1 MSRSPRFM
9 GALILAAG
17 LVALLVDPGPAAA
30 AVGSFANSAPI
41 TIQDNAPATPYP
53 STITVLGLSGT
64 ITQVAVTLSDLSHT
78 FSEDIDILLV
88 GPGGQTVLLVSD
100 VGAATTIGGVTV
112 VLEDGA
118 PALPPPIVSGTFRP
132 TNLNDSNTLG
142 TSDEF
147 PAPAPAPPYGTALA
161 VFAGTDPNGI
171 WQLFVRDDAR
181 VDEGSLAGGWC
192 LTITTDAAGG
202 GTTSCTPTLS
212 VTTSGEGQVTSTPP
226 GLDCGA
232 TCEALFDAGAVVTLS
247 ALPAPGFIFTGWS
260 GGGCA
265 GTGDCAVTL
274 VADTIVT
281 ATFAS
286 LPGGRALSVTKTGP
300 GLGDVTGTPGGILC
314 GTDCAET
321 YPGGTVIMLRAT
333 GRRGSLFAGWSG
345 GGCAGTGDCLVTLNL
360 DTTVTAVFPAPSDRP
375 VILEPQADDAPLTA
389 GADVTFSWT
398 AVPGASQYGFEHTG
412 ANLAFS
418 NPGGTSPDTDNGFGG
433 SGGGFLVEGTSEP
446 ITIPA
451 GIPPG
456 AYQVRVVGLTL
467 ELAGVGRFSEAVT
480 VLVGA
485 RPGGQPAFSAPAD
498 GSVVLLGSFVAFTWS
513 AVPDATQYLFEF
525 TGPDPGGLGGTRI
538 TSDTSVPAIVP
549 TNIPAGPYRIRVL
562 GLTDGGV
569 PVGQF
574 SPALTVIIQ

>member
-17 LVALLVDPGPAAA
+17 LVALLVDSGPAAA

-226 GLDCGA
+226 GLDCGIDCVE
-232 TCEALFDAGAVVTLS
+232 TYPAGTVVTLTGM
-247 ALPAPGFIFTGWS
+247 PAPGFAFTGW

-274 VADTIVT
+274 LADTIVT

-314 GTDCAET
+314 GTDCTET
-321 YPGGTVIMLRAT
+321 YPGGTVITLRAT
-333 GRRGSLFAGWSG
+333 GRRGSLFGGWSG
-345 GGCAGTGDCLVTLNL
+345 GGCAGTGDCAVTLTV
-360 DTTVTAVFPAPSDRP
+360 DTTVTAVFNAPADRP
-375 VILEPQADDAPLTA
+375 VILEPAADDARLTA
-389 GADVTFSWT
+389 SFDVTFSWT

-412 ANLAFS
+412 RNLAFS
-418 NPGGTSPDTDNGFGG
+418 NPGGTSVDGDNGFGG
-433 SGGGFLVEGTSEP
+433 AGGGLPVATTTLTIP
-446 ITIPA
+446 IPA
-451 GIPPG
+451 GIAPG

-467 ELAGVGRFSEAVT
+467 DSAFVERFSEAVT

-485 RPGGQPAFSAPAD
+485 LLGGQPAFTAPAD
-498 GSVVLLGSFVAFTWS
+498 GSVVPLGLFVAFTWS
-513 AVPDATQYLFEF
+513 AVPGAAQYLFEF
-525 TGPDPGGLGGTRI
+525 TGLDPGGIGGTRI
-538 TSDTSVPAIVP
+538 VADTSLQGIVP
-549 TNIPAGPYRIRVL
+549 TNLPAGPYRIRVL
-562 GLTDGGV
+562 GLTNDGA
-569 PVGQF
+569 PIGQF
-574 SPALTVIIQ
+574 SSALTVIIQ